1 MMQRKM
7 NNGTKKRKR
16 NGKARSVYDI
26 VAGGYFW
33 SVYGARPLRRALYE
47 LVEDKLAEMILR
59 DELKSGD
66 SIKISALNDEI
77 VVNLI

>member
-1 MMQRKM
+1 TLQNR
-7 NNGTKKRKR
+7 GI
-16 NGKARSVYDI
+16 KAVLDDNAKEFI
-26 VAGGYFW
+26 AKAGFDP
-33 SVYGARPLRRALYE
+33 VYGARPLRRALYE

-77 VVNLI
+77 VVNLVN